1 MAAVPVVALY
11 GAINAFINIGLAL
24 RVSRVRGTEKVSLGH
39 GESPAMLRAVRAHG
53 NNAEFVPLALVM
65 LLIAE
70 LMGGSSLWLHV
81 LGGALTVARI
91 AQPIG
96 IHMPKAPN
104 VPRFIGTAA
113 TWVMIIATAVYV
125 LILRRGAA

>member
-1 MAAVPVVALY
+1 MSVPVVALY
-11 GAINAFINIGLAL
+11 GALNAFLNIGLAL
-24 RVSRVRGTEKVSLGH
+24 VVSRVRGSQKVSLGH
-39 GESPAMLRAVRAHG
+39 GESPVMLKAVRAHG

-81 LGGALTVARI
+81 LGGSLTVARI

-96 IHMPKAPN
+96 IYQEKAPN
-104 VPRFIGTAA
+104 AARFIGTAV
-113 TWVMIIATAVYV
+113 TWVMILATAVYV
-125 LILRRGAA
+125 LLLRR